1 MMQDNNIKHLKLTFC
16 SGVTTVTGANF
27 LLETIPEKGEEKVKI
42 LIDCGLEQGGH
53 ESEANNRRPFTYDPA
68 SIDYL
73 FVTHAHI
80 DHIGRVPKLVKD
92 GFKGKIF
99 STIETRKLAPIMLE
113 DSLKVFS
120 MEHDEFEPIYNEAD
134 IQGALA
140 LWHDI
145 PYDTCTDLKAG
156 ITVCAKDA
164 GHILGSVM
172 YEFAYNGLPTG
183 QAGKRIVFTGD
194 LGNSPTP
201 LLRDT
206 APITD
211 ATYLVMESVYGDRNH
226 EAVEERRDKLEN
238 VIEDTY
244 KRGGALL
251 IPSFSLEKTQVLL
264 HELRHLMLEK
274 RVPNI
279 PVFLD
284 SPLAIKV
291 THIYQER
298 SKGFNEEIAGELLR
312 GEQIFSFPN
321 LKMVNSTEESKGL
334 IDAPNPKI
342 IIAGSGMSSGGRI
355 VHHEAHYLPDP
366 KSTLLLTGYQSLGTL
381 GRRIQNGEKV
391 VGIMGAR
398 VPVKARVETIS
409 GYSSHKD
416 SDHLLDFVA
425 NTRDTLKRVFPVMGE
440 PKASMFLAQKIQDNL
455 AVEAY
460 HPYEGESV
468 ILEF

>member
-1 MMQDNNIKHLKLTFC
+1 M
-16 SGVTTVTGANF
+16 TGANF
-27 LLETIPEKGEEKVKI
+27 LIETTEGEKVRI
-42 LIDCGLEQGGH
+42 LVDCGLEQGGH

-80 DHIGRVPKLVKD
+80 DHIGKVPKLVKD

-113 DSLKVFS
+113 DSLKVFT
-120 MEHDEFEPIYNEAD
+120 MEHDEFEPIYSESD
-134 IQGALA
+134 IEGALA

-172 YEFAYNGLPTG
+172 YEFSYNG
-183 QAGKRIVFTGD
+183 KKIVFTGD

-206 APITD
+206 ATITD

-238 VIEDTY
+238 VIEDAY
-244 KRGGALL
+244 KKGGVLL

-274 RVPNI
+274 RVPAI

-291 THIYQER
+291 TDIYKER
-298 SKGFNEEIAGELLR
+298 SKGFNQEITGELLR
-312 GEQIFSFPN
+312 GEQVFSFPN
-321 LKMVNSTEESKGL
+321 LKMVSSTEESKGL
-334 IDAPNPKI
+334 IDTPNPKI

-366 KSTLLLTGYQSLGTL
+366 KNTLLLTGYQSLGTL

-398 VPVKARVETIS
+398 VPVKARIETIS

-416 SDHLLDFVA
+416 SDHLLEFVA
-425 NTRDTLKRVFPVMGE
+425 NTRDTLKVVYPVMGE
-440 PKASMFLAQKIQDNL
+440 PKASMYLTQKIQDNL
-455 AVEAY
+455 AVEAH
-460 HPYEGESV
+460 HPHDEESV
-468 ILEF
+468 TLEF